1 MDTPLC
7 DKVCQSL
14 ATDWWFSPGTSDSF
28 TNKTDRQDKLVTEI
42 LLKVALKTLTLTLI
56 YRLFSYL
63 YTMPC
68 FENVNFIRQGN
79 REMVSTHIEDLAFTY
94 TVQCTYIVG
103 KYKIYLYELY
113 KKVEKRFGYVFI
125 QYTYIV
131 GKYKIY
137 LYEL

>member
-1 MDTPLC
+1 
-7 DKVCQSL
+7 
-14 ATDWWFSPGTSDSF
+14 
-28 TNKTDRQDKLVTEI
+28 
-42 LLKVALKTLTLTLI
+42 
-56 YRLFSYL
+56 
-63 YTMPC
+63 
-68 FENVNFIRQGN
+68 
-79 REMVSTHIEDLAFTY
+79 MVSTHIEDLAFTY

-113 KKVEKRFGYVFI
+113 KQVEKRFGYVFI